1 MTDTQ
6 KEIIRVFAESG
17 MNRTEASRRLF
28 RHYNTVYYQLIRI
41 KEKTG
46 LNPWDFFDLHELLR
60 MAGAADFVDVV
71 RCKDCIYSR
80 PIDREDSYEAFF
92 GGDCVWCT
100 ENDVG
105 MHNHGFCSKGERRD
119 DAENH

>member
-1 MTDTQ
+1 MLTDAQ

-41 KEKTG
+41 KENTE

-60 MAGAADFVDVV
+60 MAGVADFVDVV
-71 RCKDCIYSR
+71 RCKDCTDEQICRIAQTLGENGYCSR
-80 PIDREDSYEAFF
+80 
-92 GGDCVWCT
+92 
-100 ENDVG
+100 
-105 MHNHGFCSKGERRD
+105 GERR
-119 DAENH
+119 A